1 MSPKKKLDKI
11 NRVCIECVHIK
22 RSANP
27 MMKRINITIS
37 DVHIKRLKTMAK
49 KTGVTV
55 SDLIRRAVDEYW
67 DRFEKKGKK

>member
-1 MSPKKKLDKI
+1 
-11 NRVCIECVHIK
+11 
-22 RSANP
+22 